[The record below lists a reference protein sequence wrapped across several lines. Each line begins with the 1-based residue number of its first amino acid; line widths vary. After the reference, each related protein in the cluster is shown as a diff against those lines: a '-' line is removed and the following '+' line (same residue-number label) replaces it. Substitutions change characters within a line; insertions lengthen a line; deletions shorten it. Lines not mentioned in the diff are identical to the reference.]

1 MAFSSMLQI
10 PTLQNLAVK
19 VEDGAIAVLAINR
32 PTTLNALSTSV
43 VRDLLTGIQWAEAEA
58 IIRVIILSGTGRTF
72 TAGLN
77 LLDKDVRGTD
87 TMVSDEFVDTLSSIQ
102 ECLINSNKILIS
114 AVKGPAPGWGTSS
127 LALSDLVYST
137 PDAYFFTPF
146 VQWGLCAE
154 ACSSQTLARIVGR
167 QKASALILA
176 GERLTAQDLEA
187 SGLITKII
195 DNNEGFMDAVLAVAK
210 SILKLP
216 ADALTAN
223 KALMMSGT
231 REALL
236 ETNRREWTE
245 FRRLAR
251 GKECRNAVVEFE
263 RSQNQ
268 KRHNRVSKI

>member
-1 MAFSSMLQI
+1 MLQI